1 MLAHPR
7 RWDRA
12 GIAQEHFVEY
22 NGKPVLSVKK
32 AFRKVVKL
40 AKIDTSEGNVTPH
53 TLRHTAATWL
63 MQRGVPIWVA
73 AGYLGMT
80 AETLERNYGHHHPDH
95 LSEAVEGITTAQ
107 EASGPCLK
115 FNLGL
120 NLGPRKTG
128 EEEMLGFIGR
138 SGRI

>member
-1 MLAHPR
+1 MP
-7 RWDRA
+7 A
-12 GIAQEHFVEY
+12 GRGRLSAF

-32 AFRKVVKL
+32 AFRKVVQL

-63 MQRGVPIWVA
+63 MQMDVPVWVA

-95 LSEAVEGITTAQ
+95 LSEAVSGITSKKLMKKA
-107 EASGPCLK
+107 A
-115 FNLGL
+115 
-120 NLGPRKTG
+120 
-128 EEEMLGFIGR
+128 
-138 SGRI
+138 